1 MKTKQEKVESV
12 KKLMNERA
20 KENEWDL
27 DLTADQIINKID
39 SLSKK
44 AKKTYDKFR
53 KTTATG
59 SPVEDPFDLQA
70 AYKEWANFQAPLFPK
85 IQLANRGRDGHSK
98 TFLPGAK
105 IKAQEAKPGW
115 FNSSPTTT
123 LPTQRFDENPFL
135 EIGFDHGF
143 GVSSNTRL

>member
-1 MKTKQEKVESV
+1 MKAKQEKVESV
-12 KKLMNERA
+12 QKLMNERA

-27 DLTADQIINKID
+27 DLTANQIINKID

-59 SPVEDPFDLQA
+59 SPVEEDPFDLQA

-85 IQLANRGRDGHSK
+85 I
-98 TFLPGAK
+98 
-105 IKAQEAKPGW
+105 
-115 FNSSPTTT
+115 
-123 LPTQRFDENPFL
+123 
-135 EIGFDHGF
+135 
-143 GVSSNTRL
+143 